1 MGKNEQGH
9 ISASNAK
16 KIMTTGR
23 KKDEQYGDTFH
34 SYARQLAAARIG
46 YDITKDISSL
56 SAVEWGL
63 ENEWLAV
70 ESYCERFLSDVKYPV
85 EFQPHPDH
93 ADSVGCTPDA
103 FVGSDGLIEVKCP
116 DSNNHLDNVL
126 DNKQLDDY
134 FAQIQFQLWV
144 TGRKWCDWVSFD
156 PRAPEQLK
164 LHVVRV
170 DRDETFISQLAERVM
185 YLEQCV
191 NEQLELIKEKMK

>member
-1 MGKNEQGH
+1 MGAKQSGW

-16 KIMTTGR
+16 KVMTTGR
-23 KKDEQYGDTFH
+23 KKDEQYGDTFF

-56 SAVEWGL
+56 SSVEWGL

-70 ESYCERFLSDVKYPV
+70 ETYCERYLSDVKYPV

-103 FVGSDGLIEVKCP
+103 FVGLDGLIEVKCP

-156 PRAPEQLK
+156 SRAPEPIK

-170 DRDETFISQLAERVM
+170 ERDETFISQLAERVI

>member
-1 MGKNEQGH
+1 MGAKQGGW

-23 KKDEQYGDTFH
+23 KKDEMYGDTFF

-56 SAVEWGL
+56 SSVEWGL

-70 ESYCERFLSDVKYPV
+70 ESYCERYLSDVKYPV
-85 EFQPHPDH
+85 EFQPHPEYP
-93 ADSVGCTPDA
+93 DSVGCTPDA

-170 DRDETFISQLAERVM
+170 ERDETFISQLSERVI

>member
-1 MGKNEQGH
+1 MGAKQGGW

-23 KKDEQYGDTFH
+23 KKDEQYGDTFY

-56 SAVEWGL
+56 SSVEWGL

-70 ESYCERFLSDVKYPV
+70 ETYCERYLSDVKYPV
-85 EFQPHPDH
+85 DFQPHPDY

-103 FVGSDGLIEVKCP
+103 YVGSDGLIEVKCP

-156 PRAPEQLK
+156 PRAPEPIK

-170 DRDETFISQLAERVM
+170 ERDEAFISQLAERVI

>member
-1 MGKNEQGH
+1 MGAKQGGW

-23 KKDEQYGDTFH
+23 KKDEMYGDTFF

-56 SAVEWGL
+56 SSVEWGL

-85 EFQPHPDH
+85 EFQPHPEYP
-93 ADSVGCTPDA
+93 DSVGCTPDA
-103 FVGSDGLIEVKCP
+103 YVGSDGLIEVKCP

-156 PRAPEQLK
+156 PRAPEPIK

-170 DRDETFISQLAERVM
+170 ERDEAFISQLSERVI

-191 NEQLELIKEKMK
+191 NEQLELIKEKMI

>member
-1 MGKNEQGH
+1 MGAKQGGW

-23 KKDEQYGDTFH
+23 KKDEMYGDTFF

-70 ESYCERFLSDVKYPV
+70 ETYCERYLSDVKYPV
-85 EFQPHPDH
+85 EFQPHPDY

-103 FVGSDGLIEVKCP
+103 YVGSDGLIEVKCP

-156 PRAPEQLK
+156 PRAPEPIK

-170 DRDETFISQLAERVM
+170 ERDETFISQLAERVI

-191 NEQLELIKEKMK
+191 KEQLELIKEKMK

>member
-1 MGKNEQGH
+1 MGAKQGGW

-23 KKDEQYGDTFH
+23 KKDEQYGDTFY

-56 SAVEWGL
+56 SSVEWGL

-70 ESYCERFLSDVKYPV
+70 ETYCERYLSDVKYPV
-85 EFQPHPDH
+85 DFQPHPDYS
-93 ADSVGCTPDA
+93 DSVGCTPDA

-156 PRAPEQLK
+156 PRAPEPIK

-170 DRDETFISQLAERVM
+170 ERDETFISQLAERVI

>member
-1 MGKNEQGH
+1 MGAKQGGW

-23 KKDEQYGDTFH
+23 KKDEMYGDTFF

-56 SAVEWGL
+56 SSVEWGL

-85 EFQPHPDH
+85 EFQPHPEYP
-93 ADSVGCTPDA
+93 DSVGCTPDA
-103 FVGSDGLIEVKCP
+103 YVGSDGLIEVKCP

-134 FAQIQFQLWV
+134 FAQIQFHLWV

-156 PRAPEQLK
+156 PRAPEPIK

-170 DRDETFISQLAERVM
+170 ERDEAFISQLSERVI

-191 NEQLELIKEKMK
+191 NEQLELIKEKMI

>member
-1 MGKNEQGH
+1 MGAKQGGW

-23 KKDEQYGDTFH
+23 KKDEMYGDTFF

-56 SAVEWGL
+56 SSVEWGL

-70 ESYCERFLSDVKYPV
+70 ETYCERYLSDVKYPV
-85 EFQPHPDH
+85 DFQPHPDY

-103 FVGSDGLIEVKCP
+103 YVGSDGLIEVKCP

-156 PRAPEQLK
+156 PRAPEPIK

-170 DRDETFISQLAERVM
+170 ERDEAFISQLAERVI

>member
-1 MGKNEQGH
+1 MGAKQGGW

-16 KIMTTGR
+16 KIMTTRR
-23 KKDEQYGDTFH
+23 KKDEQYGDTFF

-56 SAVEWGL
+56 SSVEWGL

-70 ESYCERFLSDVKYPV
+70 ESYCERYLSDVKYPV
-85 EFQPHPDH
+85 DFQPHPDYS
-93 ADSVGCTPDA
+93 DSVGCTPDA

-156 PRAPEQLK
+156 PRAPEPIK

-170 DRDETFISQLAERVM
+170 ERDETFISQLAERVI

>member
-1 MGKNEQGH
+1 MGAKQGGW

-23 KKDEQYGDTFH
+23 KKDEMYGDTFF

-70 ESYCERFLSDVKYPV
+70 ETYCERYLSDVKYPV
-85 EFQPHPDH
+85 EFQPHPDY

-103 FVGSDGLIEVKCP
+103 YVGSDGLIEVKCP

-156 PRAPEQLK
+156 PRAPEPIK

-170 DRDETFISQLAERVM
+170 ERDEAFISQLAERVI